1 VEKTVSGVETD
12 YVRMNGITGAITNPL
27 GTSSFSVGS
36 DRRIKECIERA
47 CYEECYR
54 NMGRLE
60 LRRFRYKEGYN
71 MLNRDREQL
80 GFIAQEV
87 KDIFPK
93 SISEREYKGC
103 GISIGDMLSIDITQI
118 NYTLYGAVRRLMEKG
133 EEMDRR
139 IERMERIGGGVSEV
153 DGMVSEVIEDTISSN
168 VVVSEDTISS
178 NVVVSE
184 VDGVVSEVI
193 EDTMSSNVVV
203 SEVTSMSSNVVIE

>member
-1 VEKTVSGVETD
+1 
-12 YVRMNGITGAITNPL
+12 VRIAGITGAITNPL
-27 GTSSFSVGS
+27 GTASFSVGS

-60 LRRFRYKEGYN
+60 LRRFRYKDGYN
-71 MLNRDREQL
+71 ILNRDREQL

-103 GISIGDMLSIDITQI
+103 GISIGDLLSIDITQI

-139 IERMERIGGGVSEV
+139 IERMERIGGCLVVSEGGSEV
-153 DGMVSEVIEDTISSN
+153 DG
-168 VVVSEDTISS
+168 
-178 NVVVSE
+178 VVSE
-184 VDGVVSEVI
+184 VDGVVSEGG
-193 EDTMSSNVVV
+193 EGGSGDSMSSNVVV
-203 SEVTSMSSNVVIE
+203 SEVIINNSDT

>member
-1 VEKTVSGVETD
+1 MEVNTD
-12 YVRMNGITGAITNPL
+12 YVRIVGLTGAITNPL
-27 GTSSFSVGS
+27 GTASFSVGS
-36 DRRIKECIERA
+36 DRRIKEGIERA

-71 MLNRDREQL
+71 VVNRDREQL

-87 KDIFPK
+87 RDIFPK
-93 SISEREYKGC
+93 SISEREYKGLG

-153 DGMVSEVIEDTISSN
+153 DGVDEVIENTMSSNVIVSEVDGVDSM
-168 VVVSEDTISS
+168 SS

-184 VDGVVSEVI
+184 VDGVDS
-193 EDTMSSNVVV
+193 MSSNVVV
-203 SEVTSMSSNVVIE
+203 SEVIENSMSSNVVIE

>member
-1 VEKTVSGVETD
+1 
-12 YVRMNGITGAITNPL
+12 
-27 GTSSFSVGS
+27 
-36 DRRIKECIERA
+36 
-47 CYEECYR
+47 
-54 NMGRLE
+54 

-71 MLNRDREQL
+71 IVNRDREQL

-133 EEMDRR
+133 EEMDKR
-139 IERMERIGGGVSEV
+139 IERMERIGGGLVGCSGVDGVDGVVSEV
-153 DGMVSEVIEDTISSN
+153 IEDSMSSNVVVSEVVSEVIEDTISSN
-168 VVVSEDTISS
+168 VI
-178 NVVVSE
+178 
-184 VDGVVSEVI
+184 VSEVI
-193 EDTMSSNVVV
+193 EDTMSSNVIV